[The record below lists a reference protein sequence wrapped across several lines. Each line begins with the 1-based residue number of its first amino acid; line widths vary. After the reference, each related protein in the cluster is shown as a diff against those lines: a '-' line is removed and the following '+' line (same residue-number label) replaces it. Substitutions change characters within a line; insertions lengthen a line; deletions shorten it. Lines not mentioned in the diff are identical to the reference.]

1 MFDLSDGVVFRPGLY
16 EDGPM
21 RVFPC
26 QISIL
31 VKVFAIFACVLS
43 GLTGQAWAQE
53 KYASFVI
60 ETDSQNVLHAR
71 HADALRYPASL
82 TKVMTLYM
90 LFDEIRAGNIAL
102 DDELYV
108 SDAADSQPASDLGI
122 DEGGFIS
129 VEDAI
134 YALVTKS
141 ANDVAVVVAERIAGN
156 EERFAALMTVK
167 ARFLG
172 LKNTRFY
179 NASGLPDERQLT
191 TARDM
196 ARLAQAMLDNHGDYY
211 HYFENRLFRWDGVT
225 YRNHNRLLGAV
236 EGVDGIKTG
245 YTRASGFNLMASARR
260 GDQRIIAIMLGGRSS
275 QSRNTH
281 VKQLIEAAYVALEEQ
296 ALEPARPVG
305 VSTQI
310 AFNGSAREA
319 RVPFVFDEIDAAAAT
334 GQVAEGASEALA
346 QADIR

>member
-1 MFDLSDGVVFRPGLY
+1 
-16 EDGPM
+16 M
-21 RVFPC
+21 R
-26 QISIL
+26 ISPRHLQTMMIMAAL
-31 VKVFAIFACVLS
+31 FVISTLCMTDRAD
-43 GLTGQAWAQE
+43 AQE

-60 ETDSQNVLHAR
+60 ESGTQEVLHAR
-71 HADALRYPASL
+71 HADAPRYPASL

-90 LFDEIRAGNIAL
+90 LFDEMKAGNIAL
-102 DDELYV
+102 QDELYV
-108 SDAADSQPASDLGI
+108 SGEADSQPASDLGI

-129 VEDAI
+129 VQDAI
-134 YALVTKS
+134 FALVTKS

-172 LKNTRFY
+172 LENTRFY

-225 YRNHNRLLGAV
+225 YRNHNRLLGV
-236 EGVDGIKTG
+236 VDGVDGIKTG

-260 GDQRIIAIMLGGRSS
+260 GDQRIIAIMLGGKSS
-275 QSRNTH
+275 RSRNNH
-281 VKQLIEAAYVALEEQ
+281 VRRLIEAAYVALEDRVAVAE
-296 ALEPARPVG
+296 APVG
-305 VSTQI
+305 VATQI
-310 AFNGSAREA
+310 AFHASNAGRDG
-319 RVPFVFDEIDAAAAT
+319 PQVFDEIDAAAAT
-334 GQVAEGASEALA
+334 GEIAEGASEAYA
-346 QADIR
+346 EAVAR

>member
-1 MFDLSDGVVFRPGLY
+1 
-16 EDGPM
+16 M
-21 RVFPC
+21 RIWSRHV
-26 QISIL
+26 S
-31 VKVFAIFACVLS
+31 VLAAAFTLLAS
-43 GLTGQAWAQE
+43 VGMASGQAVAQE

-60 ETDSQNVLHAR
+60 ETGTQDVLHAR
-71 HADALRYPASL
+71 FADEPRYPASL

-90 LFDEIRAGNIAL
+90 LFDEMKAGNIAL

-108 SDAADSQPASDLGI
+108 SEAADEQPASDLGI
-122 DEGGFIS
+122 DAGGFIS

-141 ANDVAVVVAERIAGN
+141 ANDIAVVVAERIAGS

-172 LKNTRFY
+172 LEDTRFY
-179 NASGLPDERQLT
+179 NASGLPDERQVT

-196 ARLAQAMLDNHGDYY
+196 ARLAQAMLETHGDYY

-236 EGVDGIKTG
+236 DGVDGIKTG

-260 GDQRIIAIMLGGRSS
+260 GDERIIAIMLGGKSS
-275 QSRNTH
+275 RSRNNH
-281 VKQLIEAAYVALEEQ
+281 VKQLIEAAYVAIEDREN
-296 ALEPARPVG
+296 EPATPVG
-305 VSTQI
+305 MSTQI
-310 AFNGSAREA
+310 AFNTASADTT
-319 RVPFVFDEIDAAAAT
+319 PYMFDEIDAMAAT
-334 GQVAEGASEALA
+334 GPVAEGAADAATEAE
-346 QADIR
+346 

>member
-1 MFDLSDGVVFRPGLY
+1 MQSWFRYFGGFTLAAA
-16 EDGPM
+16 M
-21 RVFPC
+21 LMA
-26 QISIL
+26 SST
-31 VKVFAIFACVLS
+31 FAN
-43 GLTGQAWAQE
+43 AQE

-60 ETDSQNVLHAR
+60 ETETGEVLHTR
-71 HADALRYPASL
+71 FADAERYPASL

-90 LFDEIRAGNIAL
+90 LFDAMKAGDVQL

-108 SDAADSQPASDLGI
+108 SGAADEQPASDLGI

-141 ANDVAVVVAERIAGN
+141 ANDIAVVVAERIAGS

-172 LKNTRFY
+172 LEDTRFY
-179 NASGLPDERQLT
+179 NASGLPDERQVT

-196 ARLAQAMLDNHGDYY
+196 ARLAEAMLDNHGDYY

-225 YRNHNRLLGAV
+225 YRNHNRLLGEV
-236 EGVDGIKTG
+236 DGVDGIKTG

-260 GDQRIIAIMLGGRSS
+260 GDQRIVAIMLGGKSS
-275 QSRNTH
+275 RSRNKH
-281 VKQLIEAAYVALEEQ
+281 VKELVEAAFVALEERAFDQ
-296 ALEPARPVG
+296 QPPPVG
-305 VSTQI
+305 VNTQI
-310 AFNGSAREA
+310 AFNTAPRARRGIVSYE
-319 RVPFVFDEIDAAAAT
+319 FNEIDVMAET
-334 GQVAEGASEALA
+334 GSIAEGASDQSGISE
-346 QADIR
+346 

>member
-1 MFDLSDGVVFRPGLY
+1 MRIWSRQFFHGVVALAVVASLGS
-16 EDGPM
+16 G
-21 RVFPC
+21 
-26 QISIL
+26 
-31 VKVFAIFACVLS
+31 FAPAAHS
-43 GLTGQAWAQE
+43 QE

-60 ETDSQNVLHAR
+60 ETGTDEVLHAR
-71 HADALRYPASL
+71 FADQLRYPASL

-90 LFDEIRAGNIAL
+90 LFDEMKAGNISL

-108 SDAADSQPASDLGI
+108 SGAADEQPASDLGI

-129 VEDAI
+129 VQDAI

-141 ANDVAVVVAERIAGN
+141 ANDIAVVVAERIAGN

-172 LKNTRFY
+172 LEHTRFY
-179 NASGLPDERQLT
+179 NASGLPDERQVT

-196 ARLAQAMLDNHGDYY
+196 ARLAQAMLENHGDYY

-236 EGVDGIKTG
+236 DGVDGIKTG

-260 GDQRIIAIMLGGRSS
+260 GDERIIAIMLGGKSS
-275 QSRNTH
+275 RSRNTH
-281 VKQLIEAAYVALEEQ
+281 VKQLIEAAYVALEDR
-296 ALEPARPVG
+296 ASEPDLQVG
-305 VSTQI
+305 VTTQI
-310 AFNGSAREA
+310 AFNAAVTERH
-319 RVPFVFDEIDAAAAT
+319 VPHQFDEIDAMAGAT
-334 GQVAEGASEALA
+334 LTAEGASEAFA
-346 QADIR
+346 EPDNN

>member
-1 MFDLSDGVVFRPGLY
+1 
-16 EDGPM
+16 M
-21 RVFPC
+21 RIWSRHV
-26 QISIL
+26 S
-31 VKVFAIFACVLS
+31 VLAAAFTLLASVGMAS
-43 GLTGQAWAQE
+43 GQTVAQE

-60 ETDSQNVLHAR
+60 ETGTQDVLHAR
-71 HADALRYPASL
+71 FADEERYPASL

-90 LFDEIRAGNIAL
+90 LFDEMKAGNIAL

-108 SDAADSQPASDLGI
+108 SEAADEQPASDLGI
-122 DEGGFIS
+122 DAGGFIS

-141 ANDVAVVVAERIAGN
+141 ANDIAVVVAERIAGN

-172 LKNTRFY
+172 LENTRFY
-179 NASGLPDERQLT
+179 NASGLPDERQIT

-196 ARLAQAMLDNHGDYY
+196 ARLAQAMLETHGDYY

-236 EGVDGIKTG
+236 DGVDGIKTG

-260 GDQRIIAIMLGGRSS
+260 GDERIIAIMLGGKSS
-275 QSRNTH
+275 RSRNNH
-281 VKQLIEAAYVALEEQ
+281 VKQLIEAAYAAIEDREN
-296 ALEPARPVG
+296 EPATPVG
-305 VSTQI
+305 MSTQI
-310 AFNGSAREA
+310 AFSTASADSA
-319 RVPFVFDEIDAAAAT
+319 PYMFDEIDAMAAT
-334 GQVAEGASEALA
+334 GPVAEGAADAATEAE
-346 QADIR
+346 

>member
-1 MFDLSDGVVFRPGLY
+1 MSNLFR
-16 EDGPM
+16 
-21 RVFPC
+21 RFT
-26 QISIL
+26 IL
-31 VKVFAIFACVLS
+31 TYGALASVALILAS
-43 GLTGQAWAQE
+43 PAQAQE

-60 ETDSQNVLHAR
+60 ETGTDEVLHTR
-71 HADALRYPASL
+71 FADAERYPASL

-90 LFDEIRAGNIAL
+90 LFDAMKAGNISF

-108 SDAADSQPASDLGI
+108 SAEADAMPASDLGI

-141 ANDVAVVVAERIAGN
+141 ANDIAVVVAERIAGN

-172 LKNTRFY
+172 LENTRFY
-179 NASGLPDERQLT
+179 NASGLPDERQVT

-196 ARLAQAMLDNHGDYY
+196 ARLAEAMLDNHGDYY

-225 YRNHNRLLGAV
+225 YRNHNRLLGV
-236 EGVDGIKTG
+236 VDGVDGIKTG

-260 GDQRIIAIMLGGRSS
+260 GDQRIIAIMMGGRSS
-275 QSRNTH
+275 RSRNNH
-281 VKQLIEAAYVALEEQ
+281 VKQLIEAAFVALEERADDQ
-296 ALEPARPVG
+296 QTPPVG
-305 VSTQI
+305 VNTQI
-310 AFNGSAREA
+310 AFNTASRARRGTVSYE
-319 RVPFVFDEIDAAAAT
+319 FDEIDAVAESGT
-334 GQVAEGASEALA
+334 IAEGASHQSGLS
-346 QADIR
+346 D